1 MKIRL
6 FFWILLTLANPVF
19 AEAQE
24 NYGPRNAVV
33 LIIRHAEE
41 PDQGPGLSGIGT
53 ARADAYA
60 NYFKNFKIDGQPL
73 KLDYLFAAG
82 DSSNSQRPRLTIE
95 PTGRALGLMVDGRFK
110 NRRYLDLVDEIQ
122 RLSPGK
128 NVLISW
134 HHGKIPDLLRALGA
148 DPGRLLP
155 GGKWPDDIYNWLI
168 ELRYDENGHLLASKR
183 INEKL
188 LPDD

>member
-1 MKIRL
+1 MKIGLL
-6 FFWILLTLANPVF
+6 FLILLTLANPVF

-41 PDQGPGLSGIGT
+41 PDQGSGLSAIGT

-60 NYFKNFKIDGQPL
+60 NYFKNFRIDGQPL

-82 DSSNSQRPRLTIE
+82 DSSNSERPRLTIE
-95 PTGRALGLMVDGRFK
+95 PTGRALGLTVDSRFK
-110 NRRYLDLVDEIQ
+110 NGRYLDLVDEIQ
-122 RLSPGK
+122 RLPPGK
-128 NVLISW
+128 NVLVSW
-134 HHGKIPDLLRALGA
+134 HHGKIPYLLRAFGA

-155 GGKWPDDIYNWLI
+155 RGKWPDDVYNWLI

-183 INEKL
+183 INETL

>member
-6 FFWILLTLANPVF
+6 LFLILLTLANPVF

-41 PDQGPGLSGIGT
+41 PDQGSGLSAIGT

-60 NYFKNFKIDGQPL
+60 NYFKNFRIDGQPL
-73 KLDYLFAAG
+73 NLDYLFAAG
-82 DSSNSQRPRLTIE
+82 DSSNSERPRLTIE
-95 PTGRALGLMVDGRFK
+95 PTGRALGLTVDSRFK
-110 NRRYLDLVDEIQ
+110 NGRYLDLVDEIQ
-122 RLSPGK
+122 RLPPGK
-128 NVLISW
+128 NVLVSW
-134 HHGKIPDLLRALGA
+134 HHGKIPYLLRAFGA

-155 GGKWPDDIYNWLI
+155 RGKWPDDVYNWLI

-188 LPDD
+188 LSDD

>member
-1 MKIRL
+1 MKFRPL
-6 FFWILLTLANPVF
+6 FWILLTLANPVF

-41 PDQGPGLSGIGT
+41 PDQGSGLSAIGT

-82 DSSNSQRPRLTIE
+82 DSSNSQRPRLTVE
-95 PTGRALGLMVDGRFK
+95 PTGRALDLMVDSQFK

-122 RLSPGK
+122 SLPPGK
-128 NVLISW
+128 NILISW
-134 HHGKIPDLLRALGA
+134 HHGKIPYLLRAFGA

-155 GGKWPDDIYNWLI
+155 RGKWPDDVYNWLI

>member
-1 MKIRL
+1 MKFRL
-6 FFWILLTLANPVF
+6 LFLLLLTLANPVF

-33 LIIRHAEE
+33 LIIRHAEQ
-41 PDQGPGLSGIGT
+41 PDQGSGLSAIGI

-95 PTGRALGLMVDGRFK
+95 PTGRALGLTVDSRFK

-122 RLSPGK
+122 SLPPGK
-128 NVLISW
+128 NVLF
-134 HHGKIPDLLRALGA
+134 
-148 DPGRLLP
+148 PGITARF
-155 GGKWPDDIYNWLI
+155 LI
-168 ELRYDENGHLLASKR
+168 CFVRSARIQEDFSLAANGQTAS
-183 INEKL
+183 ITG
-188 LPDD
+188 

>member
-1 MKIRL
+1 MNIRPL
-6 FFWILLTLANPVF
+6 FWILLTLANPVF

-41 PDQGPGLSGIGT
+41 PDQGPGLSAIGT

-82 DSSNSQRPRLTIE
+82 DSFNSQRPRLTIE
-95 PTGRALGLMVDGRFK
+95 PTGRALGLMVDSRFK
-110 NRRYLDLVDEIQ
+110 NGHYLDLVDEIQ
-122 RLSPGK
+122 SLPPGK

-134 HHGKIPDLLRALGA
+134 HHGKIPYLLRAFGA
-148 DPGRLLP
+148 DPERLLP
-155 GGKWPDDIYNWLI
+155 RGKWPDDVYNWLI
-168 ELRYDENGHLLASKR
+168 ELRYDENGHLLASKH